1 MYPDNILP
9 GIDLYLIMLC
19 AGVAAAI
26 IIFRVI
32 SDKIGLSAKLLNFS
46 LITGAFSIGAGY
58 YSAVFFQALYNIPSR
73 GKFEITSDTGA
84 TFYGGL
90 IGGAAC
96 FLLVY
101 FAVGHFVFRHKENVK
116 CFFTIAD
123 IASASI
129 AAAHSLGRV
138 GCFFAGC
145 CHGAETDGFFGI
157 YMPAVGKSVVP
168 LQIYEALFLAG
179 LFIFLAW
186 RAVRGKTFNLAIYMS
201 SYGVWRFLVEFLRD
215 DYRGETFVPF
225 LSPSQLTAVF
235 MIIGSGIL
243 VLLQKKLSGKKE
255 KSGD

>member
-123 IASASI
+123 IASASN
-129 AAAHSLGRV
+129 SPLS
-138 GCFFAGC
+138 F
-145 CHGAETDGFFGI
+145 T
-157 YMPAVGKSVVP
+157 GKSRLFLCRIFATEP
-168 LQIYEALFLAG
+168 KPMAFSEFICRRSENRWFSFQIYERFSLPELLSFL
-179 LFIFLAW
+179 
-186 RAVRGKTFNLAIYMS
+186 RGARSAEKPSILRYICPHTAS
-201 SYGVWRFLVEFLRD
+201 GVLVEFLRD
-215 DYRGETFVPF
+215 DYRGTFVPF

-243 VLLQKKLSGKKE
+243 VLLQKKLSGKE